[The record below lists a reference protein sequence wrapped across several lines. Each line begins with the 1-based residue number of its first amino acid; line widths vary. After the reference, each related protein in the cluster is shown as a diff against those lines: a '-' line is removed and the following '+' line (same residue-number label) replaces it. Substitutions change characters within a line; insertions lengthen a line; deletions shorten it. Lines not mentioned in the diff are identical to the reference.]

1 MNPAQ
6 PNSLAAWLTMRPGS
20 LRREDLG
27 PRAGGLRPVLC
38 GDAMRPIPPLT
49 PILRQGIVQRLEP
62 GGRSRS
68 SEDALPEPTQ
78 QNLTPQKSK
87 EPE

>member
-49 PILRQGIVQRLEP
+49 PMPGALLFALAPNITHGLRLDNAARQFF
-62 GGRSRS
+62 S
-68 SEDALPEPTQ
+68 
-78 QNLTPQKSK
+78 
-87 EPE
+87 